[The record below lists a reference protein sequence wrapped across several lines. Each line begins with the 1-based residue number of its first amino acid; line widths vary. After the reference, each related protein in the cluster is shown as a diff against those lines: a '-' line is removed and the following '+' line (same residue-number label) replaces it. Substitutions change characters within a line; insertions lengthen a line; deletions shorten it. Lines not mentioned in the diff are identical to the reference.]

1 VARSTSRTPANGS
14 GINSLPSLPSRRRK
28 AIAKASEQLDD
39 EEALILEYEWPFW
52 ARPAQL
58 PPPGDWR
65 YWLILAGRGF
75 GKTRAGAEWV
85 RAQVAAGRRRLALVG
100 PTAADVRDVMVE
112 GESGLLNISPP
123 WARPVYQA
131 SRRRLVWP
139 NGAIAFLYSAQEPE
153 RLRGPQHEA
162 AWADELAAWTYGQEV
177 WDQLQF
183 GLRLGSDPRCVIT
196 TTPKP
201 LPLVRQLIVDPV
213 CVVTRGSTYDNRA
226 NMPAA
231 FIERIIK
238 RYEGTRLGRQEL
250 HAELLID
257 APGAL
262 WPYETILACRTTSAP
277 DLRRVVV
284 AVDPSG
290 SNGADE
296 GDQQGI
302 VVAGL
307 GVDGR
312 GYVLADRTCRLSPQG
327 WGRRAIEAFDAF
339 AADRIVAEKNYGGEM
354 VRFTL
359 QAVRK
364 TAPVVLVNAS
374 RGKML
379 RAEPVSALYEQGRI
393 RHVVPDLADNPL
405 AELEDEMRHATSG
418 GYVGEG
424 SPNRMDAL
432 VWALSDLFLAEE
444 TAGSAFLELA
454 RRDLAGEARAAP
466 RAGGAANP
474 APGSLEWTRLAAEAD
489 D

>member
-1 VARSTSRTPANGS
+1 LQPELLN
-14 GINSLPSLPSRRRK
+14 
-28 AIAKASEQLDD
+28 AISEATKRFADK
-39 EEALILEYEWPFW
+39 ECFALEHNWSAW
-52 ARPAQL
+52 AREAQL
-58 PPPGDWR
+58 PPPGEWR
-65 YWLILAGRGF
+65 FWLILAGRGF

-85 RAQVAAGRRRLALVG
+85 RMQVGAGRRRLALVG

-112 GESGLLNISPP
+112 GESGLLNIGPP
-123 WARPVYQA
+123 STRPSYQS

-139 NGAIAFLYSAQEPE
+139 GGAMAFLYSAQEPE
-153 RLRGPQHEA
+153 RLRGPQHDG
-162 AWADELAAWTYGQEV
+162 AWADELAAWAYPQAV

-183 GLRLGSDPRCVIT
+183 GLRLGPDPRCVVT
-196 TTPKP
+196 TTPKAIP
-201 LPLVRQLIVDPV
+201 VLRQLASDPAG
-213 CVVTRGSTYDNRA
+213 VVTRGSTYDNRA

-231 FIERIIK
+231 FIDRIIR

-250 HAELLID
+250 HAELLFD

-262 WPYETILACRTTSAP
+262 WTHETISTCRAPSAP
-277 DLRRVVV
+277 ELQRVVV
-284 AVDPSG
+284 AIDPSG
-290 SNGADE
+290 SSGDDE
-296 GDQQGI
+296 GDRQGI

-327 WGRRAIEAFDAF
+327 WGRRAIEALDAF

-379 RAEPVSALYEQGRI
+379 RAEPVSALYEQGHI
-393 RHVVPDLADNPL
+393 RHVVADPADNPL
-405 AELEDEMRHATSG
+405 AELEEEMRHATTA

-424 SPNRMDAL
+424 SPNRLDAL
-432 VWALSDLFLAEE
+432 VWALTDLFLAED
-444 TAGSAFLELA
+444 TPGAAFLELA
-454 RRDLAGEARAAP
+454 RRDLASGDAA
-466 RAGGAANP
+466 GAVGTLDP
-474 APGSLEWTRLAAEAD
+474 APGSVEWMRTSRET
-489 D
+489 

>member
-1 VARSTSRTPANGS
+1 VP
-14 GINSLPSLPSRRRK
+14 
-28 AIAKASEQLDD
+28 
-39 EEALILEYEWPFW
+39 
-52 ARPAQL
+52 
-58 PPPGDWR
+58 
-65 YWLILAGRGF
+65 
-75 GKTRAGAEWV
+75 
-85 RAQVAAGRRRLALVG
+85 AGRRRLALVG
-100 PTAADVRDVMVE
+100 PTAADVRDVMIE

-139 NGAIAFLYSAQEPE
+139 GGAMAFLYSAQEPE
-153 RLRGPQHEA
+153 RLRGPQHDA

-183 GLRLGSDPRCVIT
+183 GLRLGADPRCVIT

-201 LPLVRQLIVDPV
+201 LPLLRQLIGDRT
-213 CVVTRGSTYDNRA
+213 CAVTRGSTYDNRA
-226 NMPAA
+226 NVPAA

-250 HAELLID
+250 HAELLVD

-262 WPYETILACRTTSAP
+262 WPYETILGCRIAAAP
-277 DLRRVVV
+277 DLQRVVV

-296 GDQQGI
+296 GDQQGV

-312 GYVLADRTCRLSPQG
+312 GYVLADHSCRLSPQG
-327 WGRRAIEAFDAF
+327 WGRRAVEAFDAF

-354 VRFTL
+354 VRFTI

-374 RGKML
+374 RGKMV
-379 RAEPVSALYEQGRI
+379 RAEPVSALYEQGRV
-393 RHVVPDLADNPL
+393 RHVVADPADNPL
-405 AELEDEMRHATSG
+405 SELEEEMRHATAS

-424 SPNRMDAL
+424 SPNRLDAL
-432 VWALSDLFLAEE
+432 VWALTDLFLADEIP
-444 TAGSAFLELA
+444 GSAFLELA
-454 RRDLAGEARAAP
+454 RRDLAGAASSLGP
-466 RAGGAANP
+466 AVDP
-474 APGSLEWTRLAAEAD
+474 APGSIEWSRVMGEG
-489 D
+489 